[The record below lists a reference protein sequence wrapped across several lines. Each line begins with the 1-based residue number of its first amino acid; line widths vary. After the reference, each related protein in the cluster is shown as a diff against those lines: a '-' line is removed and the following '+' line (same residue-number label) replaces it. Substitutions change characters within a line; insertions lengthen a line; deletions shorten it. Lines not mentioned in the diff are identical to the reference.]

1 VIKQTAFVAA
11 AAMLVLAGCSQ
22 GATPAENTQSAKSNF
37 KLPDTCKD
45 HYLLA
50 ALPAPADL
58 GGKSLTSVECQPF
71 SVEMVWGDEM
81 SPTKIIL
88 VDSQGPNGDLPAG
101 LADMGRKLPMDAS
114 RTAITMT
121 KGVQEAALAYPASL
135 AELGGEDYL
144 SIVKEAGGGLVYA
157 LPVEPKDSGGEVGA
171 LIGIVKDRYSLT
183 IGIEDGNIIGIA
195 AGEAAYAPWLSAL
208 RLSALQ

>member
-1 VIKQTAFVAA
+1 MFKQPIFAASACVLMLAACSPGAPAAEKSAQTGAAFK
-11 AAMLVLAGCSQ
+11 M
-22 GATPAENTQSAKSNF
+22 
-37 KLPDTCKD
+37 PDNCKD

-58 GGKSLTSVECQPF
+58 GGKALASVECQPF
-71 SVEMVWGDEM
+71 SVQMNWGDEM

-101 LADMGRKLPMDAS
+101 IANMGRNLPIQAAK
-114 RTAITMT
+114 TAITLT
-121 KGVQEAALAYPASL
+121 KGVQETALAYPASL
-135 AELGGEDYL
+135 AELGGENYL
-144 SIVKEAGGGLVYA
+144 SIVKEAAGGLVYA
-157 LPVEPKDSGGEVGA
+157 LPVEAKDAGGEVGA
-171 LIGIVKDRYSLT
+171 LIGIVKERYSLT
-183 IGIEDGNIIGIA
+183 ISIENANLVGIT